1 MLFQKNQNYIAFNC
15 NNFVVSTTTPSPDNL
30 PVSIEKIREEITQE
44 IPQISQNSISDAK
57 IVHNING
64 AITEIEQYTNFYILD
79 QVRISKY
86 GNQESAKYGYPYGT
100 RLENIAG
107 NVNNIRAV
115 YYKSYA
121 SKELKTLEVDNDYKI
136 EVDDENL
143 KRYNVIMLKHFKCFD
158 SSINSMQIEYRC
170 GFENNDFS
178 QLPNN
183 LQNLIIKIT
192 VKRIATLF
200 RICNQLLDADIKT
213 LLSQYT
219 ISSKYWSQI

>member
-1 MLFQKNQNYIAFNC
+1 
-15 NNFVVSTTTPSPDNL
+15 
-30 PVSIEKIREEITQE
+30 
-44 IPQISQNSISDAK
+44 
-57 IVHNING
+57 
-64 AITEIEQYTNFYILD
+64 
-79 QVRISKY
+79 
-86 GNQESAKYGYPYGT
+86 
-100 RLENIAG
+100 
-107 NVNNIRAV
+107 
-115 YYKSYA
+115 
-121 SKELKTLEVDNDYKI
+121 VDNDYKI

-143 KRYNVIMLKHFKCFD
+143 KRYNVIMLKHFQCFD

-213 LLSQYT
+213 LFDTDFGLIAAERSTMSVYVVPKIVCLSVLML
-219 ISSKYWSQI
+219 